1 MSGVGRRVRIAIGV
15 ALVVLGLFATVAGVA
30 LVVLVGA
37 DGSVGI
43 APTRLV
49 GTGYAITLPQLD
61 VPSLPGGRHLRL
73 DVALAPGDRTMFL
86 GIGPTAD
93 VNAYLQNVPIDVIEQ
108 IDQPGAARTS
118 SVAGD
123 AQPAPPGDQ
132 AFWAIT
138 AAGDAPTLSWTAQPG
153 SWTLVVMAAKP
164 TRSLDVTA
172 TGSVTLP
179 ILGPLG
185 FVVLAI
191 AVAVLALGAWIVVR
205 AARTPAGAASAV
217 S

>member
-1 MSGVGRRVRIAIGV
+1 MSAVGRRVRIAIGV

-61 VPSLPGGRHLRL
+61 VPDLPGGRHVRL
-73 DVALAPGDRTMFL
+73 DVALAPSDRTMFL

-138 AAGDAPTLSWTAQPG
+138 AAGDAPSLSWTAQPG

-191 AVAVLALGAWIVVR
+191 AVAVLALGAWVVVR
-205 AARTPAGAASAV
+205 AARTPAGAGSAV

>member
-1 MSGVGRRVRIAIGV
+1 MCAVGRRVRIAIGV

-73 DVALAPGDRTMFL
+73 DVALAPDDRTMFL

-118 SVAGD
+118 SVGGD

-138 AAGDAPTLSWTAQPG
+138 AAGDAPSLSWTAQPG

-164 TRSLDVTA
+164 TRSVDVTA

-185 FVVLAI
+185 IVVLAI

-205 AARTPAGAASAV
+205 GARTPAVAGPAV

>member
-1 MSGVGRRVRIAIGV
+1 MCAVGRRVRIAIGV
-15 ALVVLGLFATVAGVA
+15 ALVVVGLFATVAGVA

-43 APTRLV
+43 APTRLI

-61 VPSLPGGRHLRL
+61 VPSLPGGAHVRL
-73 DVALAPGDRTMFL
+73 DVSLTPGDRAMFL
-86 GIGPTAD
+86 GIGPTAA
-93 VNAYLQNVPIDVIEQ
+93 VNAYLHDVPIDVIEQ

-118 SVAGD
+118 SVDGD
-123 AQPAPPGDQ
+123 AQPAPPGEQ
-132 AFWAIT
+132 TFWAIT
-138 AAGDAPTLSWTAQPG
+138 AAGDGPSLSWNAQPG

-172 TGSVTLP
+172 AGSVTLP

-185 FVVLAI
+185 FVVLAVAI
-191 AVAVLALGAWIVVR
+191 AVLALGAWVVVR
-205 AARTPAGAASAV
+205 AARTPLAPEPAV

>member
-1 MSGVGRRVRIAIGV
+1 MCAVGRRVRIAIGV
-15 ALVVLGLFATVAGVA
+15 ALVVLGLFATVAGAA
-30 LVVLVGA
+30 LVELVGA

-43 APTRLV
+43 APTRLI

-61 VPSLPGGRHLRL
+61 VPSLPGGQHVRL
-73 DVALAPGDRTMFL
+73 DVSLTPGDREMFL
-86 GIGPTAD
+86 GIGPTAA
-93 VNAYLQNVPIDVIEQ
+93 VNAYLRDVPIDVIEQ

-123 AQPAPPGDQ
+123 AQPAAPAEQ
-132 AFWAIT
+132 TFWAIT
-138 AAGDAPTLSWTAQPG
+138 AVGDAPSIAWTAQPG
-153 SWTLVVMAAKP
+153 SWTLVVMATRP

-191 AVAVLALGAWIVVR
+191 AIAVLALGAWIVVR
-205 AARTPAGAASAV
+205 AARTPLAPERAV

>member
-1 MSGVGRRVRIAIGV
+1 MSAVGRRVRIAIGV

-61 VPSLPGGRHLRL
+61 VPNLPGGRHVRL

-138 AAGDAPTLSWTAQPG
+138 AAGDAPSLSWTAQPG

-191 AVAVLALGAWIVVR
+191 AVAVLALGAWTVVR
-205 AARTPAGAASAV
+205 AARTPAGPAPAV

>member
-1 MSGVGRRVRIAIGV
+1 MGAVGRRLRIGIGV

-37 DGSVGI
+37 DGSVGL
-43 APTRLV
+43 APTRLI
-49 GTGYAITLPQLD
+49 GSGYAITLPQLD
-61 VPSLPGGRHLRL
+61 VPNLPDGQRVRV
-73 DVALAPGDRTMFL
+73 DVALQQGDRPMFL
-86 GIGPTAD
+86 GIGPTTD
-93 VNAYLQNVPIDVIEQ
+93 VDAYLRDVPIDVIEQ

-123 AQPAPPGDQ
+123 AQPAAPEAQ

-138 AAGDAPTLSWTAQPG
+138 ATGDAPSISWTAQPG
-153 SWTLVVMAAKP
+153 EWTLVVMATP
-164 TRSLDVTA
+164 PHRPVNVTA

-185 FVVLAI
+185 FVLLAI
-191 AVAVLALGAWIVVR
+191 AIAVLGAGAWIIVR
-205 AARTPAGAASAV
+205 AVRATAR
-217 S
+217 